1 MPRRTSPIARVPL
14 ARSTFGI
21 MVGPVVVAA
30 AGVAGL
36 VGAIVAGGFAALG
49 LVIVGA
55 PLIALAIFGAAAL
68 TSVRLEV
75 HEAEMRL
82 SWLGGQRVYRL
93 VRGSVTR
100 VALRGPRASPLRPGL
115 GALGWAFG
123 PARLRDSERIEV
135 IRLQRTRTVILV
147 PTDRGRLAV
156 APASEDQLLAALT
169 RAARARQRQESVA
182 QQADSTAPEV
192 EEPSVT
198 AERRAPEPATDPE
211 VLAAAVSADARV
223 GRRARLRR
231 GLSRL
236 APLRPGL
243 RAIVILLPAALA
255 AGTWAVLDG
264 RDMLPAGAAESRLL
278 VVALVLAG
286 PAALLGGIMARL
298 WWSRLVAVVVLVG
311 LASLVIIARALL
323 GGGD

>member
-1 MPRRTSPIARVPL
+1 MPRRTSPIARIPL
-14 ARSTFGI
+14 ARSR
-21 MVGPVVVAA
+21 VASLAVPVVVAA
-30 AGVAGL
+30 AGVAAL

-49 LVIVGA
+49 LAIVGA

-75 HEAEMRL
+75 YEAEMRL
-82 SWLGGQRVYRL
+82 SWLGGERVYRL

-100 VALRGPRASPLRPGL
+100 VALRGPRASSLRPGL

-135 IRLQRTRTVILV
+135 IRLRRTPSVILV

-156 APASEDQLLAALT
+156 APASEEQLLAALT
-169 RAARARQRQESVA
+169 RAARARQRQEA
-182 QQADSTAPEV
+182 
-192 EEPSVT
+192 
-198 AERRAPEPATDPE
+198 
-211 VLAAAVSADARV
+211 LAAPPAEARV
-223 GRRARLRR
+223 TDATAVAAVAVPGRGRSRRSRLRGR
-231 GLSRL
+231 LPRL

-243 RAIVILLPAALA
+243 RAAFILMPAALA

-264 RDMLPAGAAESRLL
+264 RDMLPVESAESRLL

-286 PAALLGGIMARL
+286 PAAVLGGIMARV
-298 WWSRLVAVVVLVG
+298 WWSRLVGVVVLVG
-311 LASLVIIARALL
+311 LAALVMIARAML